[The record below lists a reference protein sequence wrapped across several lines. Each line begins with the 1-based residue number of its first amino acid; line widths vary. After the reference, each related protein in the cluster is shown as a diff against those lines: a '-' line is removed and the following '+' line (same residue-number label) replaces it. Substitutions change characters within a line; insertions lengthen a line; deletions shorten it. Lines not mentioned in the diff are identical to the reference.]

1 MVFDL
6 YIETMATL
14 KDINRRITAV
24 KSTKQI
30 TKAMKMVAA
39 SKLKRAQTRMIEMRP
54 YADKMNA
61 VLSDL
66 AGSHEELHPLL
77 VQRPRQT
84 VEILVMTSDRG
95 LCSAFNT
102 NILKATEKLITEKK
116 GENFNVN
123 ISVVGKKA
131 RDYFKRHNVEMRN
144 AWIDLSGKLVY
155 SDVQTIARDLID
167 NYTDEAIDEVYVV
180 YNQFRTVM
188 SQEVTVSKI
197 MPMEPPAETDEA
209 DEPLMSYIYEP
220 SQQEILNQLLPKN
233 VEVQIFRALLESQA
247 SEEAAR
253 MTAMENATQAA
264 DEMIS
269 SLTLQYNKA
278 RQASIT
284 AELMD
289 IVGGVEA
296 LKG

>member
-1 MVFDL
+1 
-6 YIETMATL
+6 MATL

-39 SKLKRAQTRMIEMRP
+39 AKLKRAQNRMIEMRP
-54 YADKMNA
+54 YADKMSA
-61 VLSDL
+61 VLSSL
-66 AGSHEELHPLL
+66 AGSGEELHPLL

-102 NILKATEKLITEKK
+102 NIMKATEKIIAEKK
-116 GENFNVN
+116 AENINVSL
-123 ISVVGKKA
+123 SVVGKKA
-131 RDYFKRHNVEMRN
+131 RDYFKRRNVEMRN

-155 SDVQTIARDLID
+155 SDVQTIGKDLID
-167 NYTDEAIDEVYVV
+167 HYNEEAVDEVYVV
-180 YNQFRTVM
+180 YNKFVTVM
-188 SQEVTVSKI
+188 NQKITVSKI
-197 MPMEPPAETDEA
+197 MPMDPPEESEEA
-209 DEPLMSYIYEP
+209 DESSMSFIYEP
-220 SQQEILNQLLPKN
+220 SQQEILNELLPKN